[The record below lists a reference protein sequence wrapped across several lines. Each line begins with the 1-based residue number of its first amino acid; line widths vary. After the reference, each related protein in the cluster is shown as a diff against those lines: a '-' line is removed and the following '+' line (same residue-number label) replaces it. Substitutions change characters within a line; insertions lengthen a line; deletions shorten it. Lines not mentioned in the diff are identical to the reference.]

1 MNKLTAK
8 MPVAVR
14 IAKTAQKEMLAAA
27 GVKAVKIALKAIV
40 YPTIA
45 RPPIHSANRPPGN
58 DVTRYPQ
65 KYEPNKRLCSEAVQL
80 YLGPY

>member
-1 MNKLTAK
+1 MSKSFSQLNKLTAK

-27 GVKAVKIALKAIV
+27 GVKTVKIALKSIV

-45 RPPIHSANRPPGN
+45 RPPIHSASNPPGN

-65 KYEPNKRLCSEAVQL
+65 K
-80 YLGPY
+80 